1 MDWNLLDAMRFL
13 GECLLMLAA
22 TALVMGLIGLIMVG
36 GAVLAAKL
44 TAPRDF
50 SGFRITCLR
59 LVPCAG
65 LSLKSVS

>member
-13 GECLLMLAA
+13 GDCSLMLAA

-44 TAPRDF
+44 TGTRDF
-50 SGFRITCLR
+50 RDFG
-59 LVPCAG
+59 
-65 LSLKSVS
+65 

>member
-22 TALVMGLIGLIMVG
+22 TALLMGLIGLIMVG

-44 TAPRDF
+44 TGTRDF
-50 SGFRITCLR
+50 RDFG
-59 LVPCAG
+59 
-65 LSLKSVS
+65 

>member
-13 GECLLMLAA
+13 GDYLLMLAA

-44 TAPRDF
+44 TGTGDFRDF
-50 SGFRITCLR
+50 G
-59 LVPCAG
+59 
-65 LSLKSVS
+65 

>member
-1 MDWNLLDAMRFL
+1 MRFL

-44 TAPRDF
+44 TGTRDF
-50 SGFRITCLR
+50 RDFG
-59 LVPCAG
+59 
-65 LSLKSVS
+65 